1 MKPTEY
7 NFPTVVRHLYDI
19 DAFEIIDSLKDKYK
33 SNLDQVP
40 EHQRDLEFIK
50 LDEDLLIEFLKEE
63 GIDFLEHQKHRNF
76 IMPSYYNLYNTYLGY
91 KLLTIDL
98 YKIEPLLSY
107 QSVLFLGNNYAP
119 KENFLG
125 LIEFL
130 VYEFVKARLLPFEKI
145 RLEKIVNWLERNRV
159 FMLDKAYNDSES
171 TIQNWNEIKEN
182 VELHNSEVESTTTLT
197 ENRESTLE
205 NSNEIKDN
213 VEVNNSG
220 EESTTTITENRESTL
235 ENRNEIKDNVEVNNS
250 GEEST
255 TTISENRESTLENS
269 NEIKDNVEVNNSE
282 KETTTT
288 LTEHQLRVVKME
300 PSFAN
305 VLTEKLKCF
314 FEGQEIQLFNLIIKN
329 KSTEPLVF
337 NGQANQLAEL
347 FKRLRYNSKI
357 SVATIDILANW
368 IVKNFAIRNK
378 QNEIEKLNYSTISQV
393 LKKSN
398 AEPPKGK
405 RILEDIAKFSIPNLR
420 KKDAEPEKKIKK

>member
-213 VEVNNSG
+213 VEVNNS
-220 EESTTTITENRESTL
+220 
-235 ENRNEIKDNVEVNNS
+235 
-250 GEEST
+250 
-255 TTISENRESTLENS
+255 
-269 NEIKDNVEVNNSE
+269 E